1 MDGPALFARPW
12 LTFSS
17 CPPNFIYPMPHPTH
31 TRTTTADPTS
41 KLRKLLIEAKE
52 SGLTWEGIFSN
63 FIPMP
68 ETTAAISQKDFAA
81 GLQKLSSDTS
91 CTLTSVR
98 MSRKIDKLYVWIR
111 VNLTCLG
118 LDDKAWAGLFI
129 LIHRNA
135 CLPWDMCVCSAHSR
149 LPTNIH
155 SFPTTHNRRR
165 STG

>member
-1 MDGPALFARPW
+1 MVPPSWLGLGLLFSLAPQT
-12 LTFSS
+12 LFTQ
-17 CPPNFIYPMPHPTH
+17 CPIPH

-41 KLRKLLIEAKE
+41 KLRELLIEAKE

-63 FIPMP
+63 FTPTP
-68 ETTAAISQKDFAA
+68 ETIAAISQKDFAA

-98 MSRKIDKLYVWIR
+98 MSRKIDKLYAWIR
-111 VNLTCLG
+111 VNLACSG
-118 LDDKAWAGLFI
+118 VDDKTWAGLFI

-149 LPTNIH
+149 LPTNIN

-165 STG
+165 STC